1 MDRLELKLMGVDVPP
16 LGSEE
21 DYCLRAAIS
30 ARRREKIAFARF
42 IGQAILTEPTS
53 RESMA
58 AVNAA
63 LTEFE
68 NIAANRQGI
77 IENKE
82 KLMRAEYEKY
92 RNLRPVISLEDP
104 DGNFFTVRGLQ

>member
-1 MDRLELKLMGVDVPP
+1 MDRLELKLMGVEIPP

-42 IGQAILTEPTS
+42 MGQAILTEPSS

-68 NIAANRQGI
+68 NIAANRRGI

-82 KLMRAEYEKY
+82 KLMREEYEKY
-92 RNLRPVISLEDP
+92 RNVRPVLSLEDP